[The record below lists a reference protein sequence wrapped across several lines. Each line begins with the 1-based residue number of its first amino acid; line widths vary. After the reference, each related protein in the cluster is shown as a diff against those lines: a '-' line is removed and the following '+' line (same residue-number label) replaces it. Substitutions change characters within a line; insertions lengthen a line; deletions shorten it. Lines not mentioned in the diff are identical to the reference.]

1 MIFFLQIFSY
11 AKKEKP
17 TTLPIKL
24 RSKFKI
30 SPSLKICGS
39 ISKLTNIKLNTYL
52 ISVSGLYNHTKKFK
66 AITTTDMK
74 SDEEEESSLENNSEF
89 GLDQIG
95 SNLSKMDQNGS
106 SAKDPIIALLSE
118 YCHSKVLNIDYL
130 LGKSSQPFTN
140 KAAKAKTTSLKRKRS
155 ENKPYENQ
163 NTHLKNIN
171 NPQALSSPPSSS
183 TSLTVSDASSSAVS
197 SPSLP
202 KSGSVSPR
210 PESIIGK
217 LV

>member
-1 MIFFLQIFSY
+1 
-11 AKKEKP
+11 
-17 TTLPIKL
+17 
-24 RSKFKI
+24 
-30 SPSLKICGS
+30 
-39 ISKLTNIKLNTYL
+39 
-52 ISVSGLYNHTKKFK
+52 
-66 AITTTDMK
+66 MK
-74 SDEEEESSLENNSEF
+74 SDEEESSLKNNSEF

-140 KAAKAKTTSLKRKRS
+140 KAAKTTSLKRKRS
-155 ENKPYENQ
+155 ENKSYENQ
-163 NTHLKNIN
+163 KTHLKNIN
-171 NPQALSSPPSSS
+171 NPQPSSS

-217 LV
+217 YV

>member
-1 MIFFLQIFSY
+1 MN
-11 AKKEKP
+11 
-17 TTLPIKL
+17 KL
-24 RSKFKI
+24 I
-30 SPSLKICGS
+30 
-39 ISKLTNIKLNTYL
+39 NIKLIYL
-52 ISVSGLYNHTKKFK
+52 ISVSGLYNHTTKFK

-74 SDEEEESSLENNSEF
+74 SDDEEEESSLENNSEF

-140 KAAKAKTTSLKRKRS
+140 KAANKAKTTSLKRKRS
-155 ENKPYENQ
+155 SEKKLSYENQ
-163 NTHLKNIN
+163 NTHLKNNIN

-217 LV
+217 LI

>member
-1 MIFFLQIFSY
+1 
-11 AKKEKP
+11 
-17 TTLPIKL
+17 
-24 RSKFKI
+24 
-30 SPSLKICGS
+30 
-39 ISKLTNIKLNTYL
+39 
-52 ISVSGLYNHTKKFK
+52 
-66 AITTTDMK
+66 MK
-74 SDEEEESSLENNSEF
+74 SDEEESSLENNSEF

-140 KAAKAKTTSLKRKRS
+140 KAAKTTSLKRKRS
-155 ENKPYENQ
+155 ENKSYENQ
-163 NTHLKNIN
+163 KTHLKNIN

>member
-1 MIFFLQIFSY
+1 MN
-11 AKKEKP
+11 
-17 TTLPIKL
+17 KL
-24 RSKFKI
+24 I
-30 SPSLKICGS
+30 
-39 ISKLTNIKLNTYL
+39 NIKLIYL
-52 ISVSGLYNHTKKFK
+52 ISVSGLYNHTTKFK
-66 AITTTDMK
+66 AITTTDTDMK
-74 SDEEEESSLENNSEF
+74 SDEEEEESSLENNSEF

-106 SAKDPIIALLSE
+106 RSAKDPIIALLSE

-140 KAAKAKTTSLKRKRS
+140 KAANKAKTTSLKRKRS
-155 ENKPYENQ
+155 SEKKLSYENQ
-163 NTHLKNIN
+163 NTHLKNNIN
-171 NPQALSSPPSSS
+171 NPPQALSSPPSSS

>member
-1 MIFFLQIFSY
+1 M
-11 AKKEKP
+11 
-17 TTLPIKL
+17 
-24 RSKFKI
+24 
-30 SPSLKICGS
+30 
-39 ISKLTNIKLNTYL
+39 
-52 ISVSGLYNHTKKFK
+52 SGLYNHTTKFK
-66 AITTTDMK
+66 AITTTDTDMK

-140 KAAKAKTTSLKRKRS
+140 KAANKAKTTSLKRKRS
-155 ENKPYENQ
+155 SEKKLSYENQ
-163 NTHLKNIN
+163 NTHLKNNIN
-171 NPQALSSPPSSS
+171 PPQALSSPPSSS

-217 LV
+217 FCSAHYKF

>member
-1 MIFFLQIFSY
+1 MFFHQIY
-11 AKKEKP
+11 KA
-17 TTLPIKL
+17 L
-24 RSKFKI
+24 KFKN
-30 SPSLKICGS
+30 LWLHKY
-39 ISKLTNIKLNTYL
+39 TNKYKTKYL
-52 ISVSGLYNHTKKFK
+52 ISVSGLYNHTTKFK

-155 ENKPYENQ
+155 ENKSYENQ

>member
-1 MIFFLQIFSY
+1 M
-11 AKKEKP
+11 
-17 TTLPIKL
+17 
-24 RSKFKI
+24 
-30 SPSLKICGS
+30 
-39 ISKLTNIKLNTYL
+39 
-52 ISVSGLYNHTKKFK
+52 SGLYNHTKKFK

-155 ENKPYENQ
+155 DKKSYENQ

>member
-1 MIFFLQIFSY
+1 M
-11 AKKEKP
+11 
-17 TTLPIKL
+17 
-24 RSKFKI
+24 
-30 SPSLKICGS
+30 
-39 ISKLTNIKLNTYL
+39 
-52 ISVSGLYNHTKKFK
+52 SGLYNHTTKFK

-74 SDEEEESSLENNSEF
+74 SDEEESSLENNSEF

-140 KAAKAKTTSLKRKRS
+140 KAAKAKTTSLKRKKS
-155 ENKPYENQ
+155 EKKSYENQ

-171 NPQALSSPPSSS
+171 NPQALSSPPRRIAR
-183 TSLTVSDASSSAVS
+183 LLLCLLQGRALFLLHRAMV
-197 SPSLP
+197 PSVLP
-202 KSGSVSPR
+202 TRKR
-210 PESIIGK
+210 R
-217 LV
+217 

>member
-1 MIFFLQIFSY
+1 M
-11 AKKEKP
+11 
-17 TTLPIKL
+17 
-24 RSKFKI
+24 
-30 SPSLKICGS
+30 
-39 ISKLTNIKLNTYL
+39 
-52 ISVSGLYNHTKKFK
+52 SGLYNHTTKFK
-66 AITTTDMK
+66 ALTTTDMK
-74 SDEEEESSLENNSEF
+74 SDEEESSLENNSEF

-140 KAAKAKTTSLKRKRS
+140 KAASSAKAKTTSLKRKRS
-155 ENKPYENQ
+155 EKNSYENQ

-217 LV
+217 LVWQFGDFDNLGCQVSKRGIQN

>member
-1 MIFFLQIFSY
+1 M
-11 AKKEKP
+11 
-17 TTLPIKL
+17 
-24 RSKFKI
+24 
-30 SPSLKICGS
+30 
-39 ISKLTNIKLNTYL
+39 
-52 ISVSGLYNHTKKFK
+52 SGLYNHATKFK

-130 LGKSSQPFTN
+130 LGKSSQPFIN
-140 KAAKAKTTSLKRKRS
+140 KAANKAKTTSLKRKRS
-155 ENKPYENQ
+155 SEKKLSYENQ
-163 NTHLKNIN
+163 NTHLKNNIN
-171 NPQALSSPPSSS
+171 NPPQALSSTPSSS

-210 PESIIGK
+210 SESIIGK

>member
-1 MIFFLQIFSY
+1 M
-11 AKKEKP
+11 
-17 TTLPIKL
+17 
-24 RSKFKI
+24 
-30 SPSLKICGS
+30 
-39 ISKLTNIKLNTYL
+39 
-52 ISVSGLYNHTKKFK
+52 SGLYNHTTKFK
-66 AITTTDMK
+66 ALTTTDMK
-74 SDEEEESSLENNSEF
+74 SDEEESSLENNSEF

-140 KAAKAKTTSLKRKRS
+140 KAASSAKAKTTSLKRKKS
-155 ENKPYENQ
+155 YENQ

>member
-1 MIFFLQIFSY
+1 
-11 AKKEKP
+11 
-17 TTLPIKL
+17 
-24 RSKFKI
+24 
-30 SPSLKICGS
+30 
-39 ISKLTNIKLNTYL
+39 
-52 ISVSGLYNHTKKFK
+52 
-66 AITTTDMK
+66 MK
-74 SDEEEESSLENNSEF
+74 SDEEESSLKNNSEF

-140 KAAKAKTTSLKRKRS
+140 KAANKAKTTSLKRKRS
-155 ENKPYENQ
+155 SEKKLSYENQ

-217 LV
+217 YV